1 MTVKIALVGLGGYGG
16 FYLNQMLFAG
26 QGQDFRLVGAVDPEP
41 SRCAQLDD
49 LRQAGVP
56 LFSSLEAFYERE
68 SADLVLIASPIH
80 LHREQTCLAMEHGAH
95 VLCEKPAA
103 GSLSDARAMQ
113 QAEQRSGKRAAIGF
127 QWSFSSAVQNLKQDI
142 RAGRFGRPV
151 RFSSLVLWPRRRSY
165 YQRSP
170 WAGRVRMPGPDGAW
184 VLDSPAQNAA
194 AHYLHNML
202 FLLGS
207 APDASAWPVSLQAE
221 FYRANPIENFDTC
234 ALRVQVESGVEVV
247 FMAAH
252 PVLEN
257 IGPLV
262 RCEFED
268 AVVEYPDAGGE
279 FAAHFRGGRVE
290 QYGNPQLE
298 EANKLWQMTALA
310 AGGGP
315 VACGIHTALPHLVCI
330 EGARTAPVEAF
341 PPGLIRYDDPDGDVL
356 TWVEGLGETL
366 SAGWGAGRLPFESGA
381 PWAAAGQTVDLRPL
395 TRAYAAGSRPGQ
407 SE

>member
-26 QGQDFRLVGAVDPEP
+26 QGQDFCLIAAIDPEP
-41 SRCAQLDD
+41 NRCAQLDD
-49 LRQAGVP
+49 LRQAGVT
-56 LFSSLEAFYERE
+56 LFSSLEDFYERE
-68 SADLVLIASPIH
+68 SADLVVIASPIH
-80 LHREQTCLAMEHGAH
+80 LHKAQTCLALEHGAH

-103 GSLSDARAMQ
+103 GSLADARSMQ
-113 QAEQRSGKRAAIGF
+113 QAEQRSGKRVAIGF
-127 QWSFSSAVQNLKQDI
+127 QWSFSNAVQSVKRDI
-142 RAGRFGRPV
+142 QAGRFGRPL

-170 WAGRVRMPGPDGAW
+170 WAGRVRMPGPEGAW

-202 FLLGS
+202 FVLGG
-207 APDASAWPVSLQAE
+207 APDSCARPVSLQAE

-234 ALRVQVESGVEVV
+234 GLRIYVEAGVEVL
-247 FMAAH
+247 FLAAH

-268 AVVEYPDAGGE
+268 ALIEYPDSDGG
-279 FAAHFRGGRVE
+279 FSAHFRDGRVV

-298 EANKLWQMTALA
+298 EANKLWQMVALA
-310 AGGGP
+310 ASGGP
-315 VACGIHTALPHLVCI
+315 AACGIHTALPHLICI
-330 EGARTAPVEAF
+330 EGAHSVPVQVL
-341 PPGLIRYDDPDGDVL
+341 PPELVRYDDPGGDVL
-356 TWVEGLGETL
+356 TWVAGLGETL
-366 SAGWGAGRLPFESGA
+366 SAGYAAGRLPFETGA
-381 PWAAAGQTVDLRPL
+381 PWAVPGQTVDLREL
-395 TRAYAAGSRPGQ
+395 TRACFAPG
-407 SE
+407 